1 MLEPLDGED
10 QTNFLLNN
18 TFNGN
23 MDGDEEMDD
32 EENSMDMENA
42 YNSLDINKTKYQSF
56 GKYIGDELC
65 SLRDDIAEE
74 LHERLLAELLK
85 FKREIRKSN
94 CVEI

>member
-1 MLEPLDGED
+1 
-10 QTNFLLNN
+10 
-18 TFNGN
+18 

>member
-10 QTNFLLNN
+10 QTNL
-18 TFNGN
+18 

>member
-32 EENSMDMENA
+32 EENSIDMENA